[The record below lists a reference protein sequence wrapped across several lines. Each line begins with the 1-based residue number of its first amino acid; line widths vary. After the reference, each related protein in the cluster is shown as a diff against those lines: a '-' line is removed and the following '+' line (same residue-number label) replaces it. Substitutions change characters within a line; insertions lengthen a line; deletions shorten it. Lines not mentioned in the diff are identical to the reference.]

1 MKHRIREI
9 LVVVVFLFPGST
21 WASQRLV
28 FESKSAGY
36 TPGDLVETMSLVQ
49 LAEGETLELLAEDGR
64 IYRLRGPYEGSPV
77 TDQKGSKQSVLSA
90 VAALVASPGRNLTS
104 IGGTRGYNKPREPES
119 GDSESPPWSHLT
131 IDGGEQCVVKGM
143 PVKFWRLDASTD
155 IKLTVMHLTRGPTVE
170 LDWPAGERDLAWPDA
185 LPLEDDGFYKIETG
199 TSLDSRYLNLR
210 EIPPPAV
217 EGPQGV
223 AWLAAKGC
231 QRQAKALYTALQ
243 AQAPH

>member
-9 LVVVVFLFPGST
+9 IFVVVFLFPGST
-21 WASQRLV
+21 WASQLLV
-28 FESKSAGY
+28 IDSKSPAY
-36 TPGDLVETMSLVQ
+36 NTGDFVETTSMIQ

-64 IYRLRGPYEGSPV
+64 IYRLRGPYEGLAV
-77 TDQKGSKQSVLSA
+77 VGEKGSKQSVLSA

-131 IDGGEQCVVKGM
+131 MDGGEQCVVKGM
-143 PVKFWRLDASTD
+143 PVKFWRLDANAD
-155 IKLTVMHLTRGPTVE
+155 IKLTVTHLTRGPTVE
-170 LDWPAGERDLAWPDA
+170 LDWPAGKRDLAWPKA

-199 TSLDSRYLNLR
+199 ASMDSRYLNLR
-210 EIPPPAV
+210 EIPPRAAQ
-217 EGPQGV
+217 GAQGV
-223 AWLAAKGC
+223 AWLAANGC

-243 AQAPH
+243 AQALH